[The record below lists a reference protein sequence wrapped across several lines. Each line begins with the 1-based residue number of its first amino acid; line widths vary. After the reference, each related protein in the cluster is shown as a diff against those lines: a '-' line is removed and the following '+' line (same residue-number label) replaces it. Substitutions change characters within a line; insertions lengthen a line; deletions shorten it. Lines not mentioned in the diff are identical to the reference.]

1 MEGFDPLIKKAG
13 HFARRAHWG
22 QRRKYRATPYSHH
35 TFRVARRVARHEI
48 GSPVTVAAA
57 LLHDTVEDTKVDLGA
72 ILGEFGPDVSRLVD
86 ELTKLEQD
94 MNLSRTTRFEREI
107 DRLKGISR
115 EAKVIKLIDRI
126 DNVRESQKMADDFTK
141 RYLKESAKLAEA
153 IGDADPELK
162 QELLEVIAASM

>member
-57 LLHDTVEDTKVDLGA
+57 LLHDTVEDTKVDLSA
-72 ILGEFGPDVSRLVD
+72 IMGEFGPDVSRLVD

-115 EAKVIKLIDRI
+115 EAKVITNEITNQQTFSASEPASGKARERRQRKLCGFEHAR
-126 DNVRESQKMADDFTK
+126 RS
-141 RYLKESAKLAEA
+141 EA
-153 IGDADPELK
+153 GVPLRV
-162 QELLEVIAASM
+162 QT

>member
-115 EAKVIKLIDRI
+115 EAMVITNEITNQQTFSVSEPASGKA
-126 DNVRESQKMADDFTK
+126 RERRHS
-141 RYLKESAKLAEA
+141 RSISSERN
-153 IGDADPELK
+153 
-162 QELLEVIAASM
+162 AAGGRL